1 MRVGYGWA
9 GSGERM
15 IECRRGLTAVRV
27 VRGLKV
33 EREREFRVLRRKEI
47 EKKKINQR

>member
-1 MRVGYGWA
+1 MRVRYEWA

-15 IECRRGLTAVRV
+15 VECRGGLTAVRV

-33 EREREFRVLRRKEI
+33 ERERV
-47 EKKKINQR
+47 

>member
-1 MRVGYGWA
+1 MRVRYGWA

-15 IECRRGLTAVRV
+15 IECRGGLTAVRV

-33 EREREFRVLRRKEI
+33 ERERV
-47 EKKKINQR
+47 